1 MRFLS
6 GINGKKMENT
16 LVIDFNREGI
26 ILFSLNGKEKRIR
39 KTEFHKNS
47 ITDFLKEENFKPTKD
62 ISRID
67 LFKNKKE
74 YIFLNLENIIEF
86 LNR

>member
-1 MRFLS
+1 
-6 GINGKKMENT
+6 MENT
-16 LVIDFNREGI
+16 LVIDFNLEET

-47 ITDFLKEENFKPTKD
+47 VTDFLKEENLKPTKD

-67 LFKNKKE
+67 LFKDKKE
-74 YIFLNLENIIEF
+74 YIFLNLVNLIDF